1 MTTSLN
7 RVRVCQTAPIC
18 ANHTRGSTG
27 RKGDSLMATAAI
39 GAVHL
44 VAVGEPSGNYR
55 KTTERIKRWEK
66 GVRVTKY
73 DGPCL
78 KHSIRHRRA
87 R

>member
-1 MTTSLN
+1 MVNSLEKAMTTSLN

-55 KTTERIKRWEK
+55 KTTERIKRWEIVS
-66 GVRVTKY
+66 GSPNMT
-73 DGPCL
+73 D
-78 KHSIRHRRA
+78 RA
-87 R
+87 